1 MSDVSRRLL
10 WALRLLALT
19 LLALHL
25 LAGRFSEPVAWG
37 LWPSTYLPAAWRWGL
52 AASAGLLV
60 FFGDR
65 AWLAVRPLAERAV
78 ASVRPGTPAG
88 SLALAVLAAVPFYLL
103 RIRHLRWGDA
113 ELLVTALGDPYWL
126 VYVWKAPLD
135 VFLHARLWQWAYH
148 TLGWPSPVPV
158 YRILSILAGVAFVW
172 VLLRLA
178 HTLGRDRAE
187 RALIAGLIGTLG
199 TMQLFFGYIENY
211 PIMTAGVLLYLWLA
225 VRALREQGSLLA
237 AATALA
243 VTHAFHP
250 VTLILTPSLLYLA
263 RVNHSNRAAANVQR
277 SSASPRVFGLPF
289 QLHLALSIVV
299 PYLLVFA
306 GVSALMLGGG
316 HGYEKLLGV
325 DSPGGGDRQWFVPL
339 FQVTTEW
346 QHYTMFSLG
355 HLLDIVNLQ
364 ALVAPVVLPGLALT
378 ALLAWRRLPRRDRTL
393 VFLALAA
400 GFYLLFT
407 LTWNADYGGQKDW
420 DLFAPASV
428 PAALLLAYL
437 LPRAL
442 PERAALRAAG
452 WALIAAQAFH
462 TAVWIYRNTLVH

>member
-1 MSDVSRRLL
+1 MSDVSRRLV
-10 WALRLLALT
+10 WALRLLALA

-25 LAGRFSEPVAWG
+25 AAGRFSEAVAWG
-37 LWPSTYLPAAWRWGL
+37 LWPSTYLPAGWRWGTAV
-52 AASAGLLV
+52 AAALLI

-65 AWLAVRPLAERAV
+65 AWLTIRPAADRLLAWL
-78 ASVRPGTPAG
+78 RPGTPGG

-113 ELLVTALGDPYWL
+113 ELLVTALNDPYWL

-135 VFLHARLWQWAYH
+135 VFLHARLWQWAH
-148 TLGWPSPVPV
+148 HALGWASPVPV
-158 YRILSILAGVAFVW
+158 YRLLSILAGVAFVW
-172 VLLRLA
+172 ILLRLA
-178 HTLGRDRAE
+178 GTVGRSRAE
-187 RALIAGLIGTLG
+187 RALIVGLIGTLG
-199 TMQLFFGYIENY
+199 TMQLFFGYVENY
-211 PIMTAGVLLYLWLA
+211 PIMTAGMLLYLWLA
-225 VRALREQGSLLA
+225 LRALQGQGRLIA

-263 RVNHSNRAAANVQR
+263 YIQKGQ
-277 SSASPRVFGLPF
+277 FKKL
-289 QLHLALSIVV
+289 LSIVV
-299 PYLLVFA
+299 PYALVFA

-316 HGYEKLLGV
+316 HGFEKLLGV

-339 FQVTTEW
+339 FQATTEW
-346 QHYTMFSLG
+346 QHYTLFSAA
-355 HLLDIVNLQ
+355 HLLDVVNLQ

-378 ALLAWRRLPRRDRTL
+378 ALLAWRRLPRDETSA
-393 VFLALAA
+393 FLLLAA

-407 LTWNADYGGQKDW
+407 LMWNADYGGQRDW
-420 DLFAPASV
+420 DLFAPAAV
-428 PAALLLAYL
+428 PAALLLAYI

-462 TAVWIYRNTLVH
+462 ATAWLYRNTLIQ

>member
-10 WALRLLALT
+10 WALRLLALALLT
-19 LLALHL
+19 LDL

-37 LWPSTYLPAAWRWGL
+37 LWPSTYLPVAWRWVM
-52 AASAGLLV
+52 AAIAGLLI

-65 AWLAVRPLAERAV
+65 VWLAVRPFAQRV
-78 ASVRPGTPAG
+78 VTSVRPGTPAG
-88 SLALAVLAAVPFYLL
+88 SLALAVLAAAPFYLL

-135 VFLHARLWQWAYH
+135 VFLHARLWQWAH
-148 TLGWPSPVPV
+148 AALGWPSPVPV

-178 HTLGRDRAE
+178 CTLGRDRAE

-211 PIMTAGVLLYLWLA
+211 PIMTAGALLYLWLA
-225 VRALREQGSLLA
+225 VRALHGEGSLLA

-263 RVNHSNRAAANVQR
+263 YVLGRQR
-277 SSASPRVFGLPF
+277 GARQSLRLR
-289 QLHLALSIVV
+289 LALSIVV

-316 HGYEKLLGV
+316 HGFEQLLGI
-325 DSPGGGDRQWFVPL
+325 DSPGGGDKQWFVPL

-346 QHYTMFSLG
+346 QHYTMFSVA

-378 ALLAWRRLPRRDRTL
+378 ALLAWRRLPRRDPTL

-420 DLFAPASV
+420 DLFAPASA

-462 TAVWIYRNTLVH
+462 TAAWIYRNTLAQ